1 MANPENK
8 PEKGEK
14 PAKGAKPEGG
24 HPKGEKKGKPEGSPE
39 GGHPK
44 GEKKPRPEKAPAEGG
59 AAPAEGGE
67 KPQKAPKPEKKGKP
81 EAAEGEKKKEKKP
94 AEPPPPARLYEYYK
108 STVRAALAK
117 QFNYPNI
124 MAVPRVTKVVLNMGV
139 GDARENPK
147 KLEALVKDL
156 GMIAGQKAVST
167 KAKKSIANFKLREGM
182 AIGAKVTLR
191 RQQMWEFLDRLV
203 TITMPR
209 IRDFRGLSPKA
220 FDGRGNYSLGLTEQI
235 VFPEIQSDKVEFFN
249 GMNICVCTTANTD
262 NEGRELLRHLGFP
275 FRGLEVVMTTAA
287 R

>member
-24 HPKGEKKGKPEGSPE
+24 APKGEKKGKPEGAPE

-44 GEKKPRPEKAPAEGG
+44 GEKKPRPEKAPGG
-59 AAPAEGGE
+59 APAAEGGE
-67 KPQKAPKPEKKGKP
+67 KPAKAPKAEKKGKP
-81 EAAEGEKKKEKKP
+81 EAAEGGEKKAKKP
-94 AEPPPPARLYEYYK
+94 AEPAPPARLYEYYK
-108 STVRAALAK
+108 ATVRPALVK
-117 QFNYPNI
+117 QFSYPNV

-156 GMIAGQKAVST
+156 GIITGQRAVST

-191 RQQMWEFLDRLV
+191 RTRMWEFLDRLV
-203 TITMPR
+203 TIAVPR

-249 GMNICVCTTANTD
+249 GMNICVCTTAQTD

-275 FRGLEVVMTTAA
+275 FRGLEVAATTSVA